1 MCIYE
6 RIKGKGLAMTF
17 TFRSHIRRAVAALVS
32 GAVVLCASPAAFAA
46 TNLGTF
52 DFWTAWSDTDGGGKI
67 CYVSSTP
74 QTTEPSNVNRGAIH
88 FIVTIRPTN
97 RNEVATIVGY
107 PIHESNANAAV
118 SVDGRSYP
126 MVTQGESGWLA
137 SIEDEPGFVGSM
149 RAGSNMVVRATSQ
162 RGTNTVDTYSLRGVT
177 AALNKANEECP
188 Q

>member
-1 MCIYE
+1 MPS
-6 RIKGKGLAMTF
+6 A
-17 TFRSHIRRAVAALVS
+17 FRSHIRRIIAAGLAGVAVAV
-32 GAVVLCASPAAFAA
+32 ASPAAFAA

-52 DFWTAWSDTDGGGKI
+52 DFWTAWTDQDSSGKI

-74 QTTEPSNVNRGAIH
+74 QTMEPSNVNRGDIH

-107 PIHESNANAAV
+107 PIHETNANAAA

-126 MVTQGESGWLA
+126 MVAQGNAAWLA
-137 SIEDEPGFVGSM
+137 SIEDEAGFVTAM
-149 RAGSNMVVRATSQ
+149 RGGASMVVRATSQ
-162 RGTNTVDTYSLRGVT
+162 RGTNTVDTYSLRGIT

-188 Q
+188 R

>member
-1 MCIYE
+1 
-6 RIKGKGLAMTF
+6 MTSA
-17 TFRSHIRRAVAALVS
+17 FRSHIRRALAAMIG
-32 GAVVLCASPAAFAA
+32 GAVVLSATPAAFAA

-52 DFWTAWSDTDGGGKI
+52 DFWTAWTDTDGGGKI

-74 QTTEPSNVNRGAIH
+74 QQSEPTNVNRGAIH
-88 FIVTIRPTN
+88 FIVTIRSTN

-107 PIHESNANAAV
+107 PIHETNANAAA

-126 MVTQGESGWLA
+126 MVTQGESAWLA
-137 SIEDEPGFVGSM
+137 SIEDEPGFVQAM

-188 Q
+188 R

>member
-1 MCIYE
+1 MSSA
-6 RIKGKGLAMTF
+6 L
-17 TFRSHIRRAVAALVS
+17 SNPIRRGFAGVLAAAI
-32 GAVVLCASPAAFAA
+32 GALASTGAMAA

-52 DFWTAWSDTDGGGKI
+52 DYWTAWSDSDSGGKI

-74 QTTEPSNVNRGAIH
+74 QTMEPTNVNRGEIH

-107 PIHESNANAAV
+107 PIHETDADASA
-118 SVDGRSYP
+118 SVDGRAYP

-137 SIEDEPGFVGSM
+137 SIEDEPGFVGAM

>member
-1 MCIYE
+1 
-6 RIKGKGLAMTF
+6 MTSP
-17 TFRSHIRRAVAALVS
+17 FRSHIRRMLASLVS
-32 GAVVLCASPAAFAA
+32 GAVVFCASPAAFAA

-52 DFWTAWSDTDGGGKI
+52 DFWTAWTDTDGGGKI

-74 QTTEPSNVNRGAIH
+74 QTSEPSNVNRGAIH

-107 PIHESNANAAV
+107 PIHETDPKASV

-126 MVTQGESGWLA
+126 MVTQGESAWLA
-137 SIEDEPGFVGSM
+137 SIEDEPGFVGAM
-149 RAGSNMVVRATSQ
+149 RAGSAMVVRATSQ

-177 AALNKANEECP
+177 AALNKASQECP